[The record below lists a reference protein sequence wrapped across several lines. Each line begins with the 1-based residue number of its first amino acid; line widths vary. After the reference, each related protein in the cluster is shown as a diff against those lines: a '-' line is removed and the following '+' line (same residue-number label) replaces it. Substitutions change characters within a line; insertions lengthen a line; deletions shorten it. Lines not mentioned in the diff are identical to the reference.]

1 MKQVPF
7 IFSDEPKYRWARHTI
22 YWVFWW
28 LFQGFLY
35 SFTPAAVNYSDAVR
49 FFSAY
54 ADSLIYMIGHILLSY
69 ALMYFLIPRFLLKQ
83 QYLLTVVV
91 ALIIFFIAAVLN
103 AVLGQYFISPLHDK
117 LGITVK
123 NISFLQINY
132 LTILAGLRGG
142 ITIAGISC
150 AIKLMKYW
158 YVKEQRNL
166 QLQKE
171 NLESKLEL
179 LKSQV
184 HPHFLFNT
192 LNNLYSLTLVQSK
205 QAPMVVTHLSD
216 LLRYMLYECNEKTVP
231 LNREVEALKKY
242 VELEKLRYGNRIDVS
257 FVCSGETG
265 KLKIAPLLF
274 LPFVENSFKHGVSH
288 VLDQCWVNL
297 HLHAGKDFISF
308 NLSNSVAKNETN
320 AGAGGIGLQNVKK
333 RLDLLYPQQYELH
346 ISEEQEIF
354 NVKLHIAI
362 SKQAEETIPESES
375 MLVKIKP
382 VPSI

>member
-7 IFSDEPKYRWARHTI
+7 IFSDEPKHRWARHII

-49 FFSAY
+49 FLSAY

-103 AVLGQYFISPLHDK
+103 AVLGQYLISPLHNK

-192 LNNLYSLTLVQSK
+192 LNNLYSLTLTQSK

-257 FVCSGETG
+257 FVCSGETD

-354 NVKLHIAI
+354 NVKLHISI

>member
-7 IFSDEPKYRWARHTI
+7 IFSDEPKYRWARHII

-49 FFSAY
+49 FLSAY

-103 AVLGQYFISPLHDK
+103 AVLGQYLISPLHNK

-192 LNNLYSLTLVQSK
+192 LNNLYSLTLTQSK

-257 FVCSGETG
+257 FVCSGETD

-354 NVKLHIAI
+354 NVKLHISI

>member
-1 MKQVPF
+1 
-7 IFSDEPKYRWARHTI
+7 
-22 YWVFWW
+22 
-28 LFQGFLY
+28 
-35 SFTPAAVNYSDAVR
+35 
-49 FFSAY
+49 
-54 ADSLIYMIGHILLSY
+54 
-69 ALMYFLIPRFLLKQ
+69 MYFLIPRFLLKQ

-103 AVLGQYFISPLHDK
+103 AVLGQYLISPLHNK

-192 LNNLYSLTLVQSK
+192 LNNLYSLTLTQSK

-257 FVCSGETG
+257 FVCSGETD

-354 NVKLHIAI
+354 NVKLHISI